1 MYDSA
6 NVLTINGPVIL
17 NVNGPLYTYGGK
29 IVISST
35 GSLEVYFS
43 GQLYVGSSATTGIQN
58 ATNDPKKCIL
68 VGSSTSNSSGSHYYW
83 SNGAAATPFYG
94 LIYMPNAYVSTWTNV
109 VIHGAISAKN
119 IAFPQAGNQFHYDTS
134 LRTAG
139 SIGTFIDSVYR
150 VSEWRELTDPN
161 DLITLP

>member
-1 MYDSA
+1 
-6 NVLTINGPVIL
+6 
-17 NVNGPLYTYGGK
+17 
-29 IVISST
+29 
-35 GSLEVYFS
+35 
-43 GQLYVGSSATTGIQN
+43 
-58 ATNDPKKCIL
+58 
-68 VGSSTSNSSGSHYYW
+68 
-83 SNGAAATPFYG
+83 
-94 LIYMPNAYVSTWTNV
+94 MPNAYVSTWSNV
-109 VIHGAISAKN
+109 VIYGAVSAKN